1 MFLLFDEHKDK
12 SANTKENIGNTNPGP
27 EIHKCEVSLDEIEK
41 EFCFDNVNVDI
52 IEEYNEEEHMTD
64 VINDEL
70 RSASMGSLDDIH
82 ANKDEFQMESLKDKL
97 SNMDATSNDTEIFD
111 IDSLDWDLD
120 LSSSI
125 SSKDNEISQEH
136 QMIMNKG

>member
-1 MFLLFDEHKDK
+1 MQLGENNDGWNDKNVFLLFEDEHKDK
-12 SANTKENIGNTNPGP
+12 SVYTKEKIGNTNPGP

-82 ANKDEFQMESLKDKL
+82 
-97 SNMDATSNDTEIFD
+97 
-111 IDSLDWDLD
+111 
-120 LSSSI
+120 
-125 SSKDNEISQEH
+125 
-136 QMIMNKG
+136 